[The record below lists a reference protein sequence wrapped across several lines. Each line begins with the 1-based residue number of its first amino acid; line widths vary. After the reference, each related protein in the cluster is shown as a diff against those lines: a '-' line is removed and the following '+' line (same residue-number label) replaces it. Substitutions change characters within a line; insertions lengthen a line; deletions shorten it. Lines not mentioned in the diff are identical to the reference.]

1 MLRAGGQRQSALR
14 VHLDFL
20 AVHKEG
26 DGTDDG
32 IRRRPHPSS
41 HKIAERR
48 DLDERSRSCC

>member
-1 MLRAGGQRQSALR
+1 LR

-41 HKIAERR
+41 HEIAERR